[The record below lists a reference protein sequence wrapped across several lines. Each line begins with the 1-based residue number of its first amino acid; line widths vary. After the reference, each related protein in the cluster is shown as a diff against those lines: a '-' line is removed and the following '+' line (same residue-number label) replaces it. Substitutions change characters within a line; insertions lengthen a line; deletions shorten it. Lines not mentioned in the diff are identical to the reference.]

1 MVAARGHAR
10 ATSCFTPLPRR
21 VWTTPRT
28 PPGTVAHSLVPI
40 LSSALSPSHPNGAT
54 AADERRRG
62 HSHCLASSLRPE
74 APPRPP
80 LPLHQ
85 PMPRRTPCIAAHAVF
100 PISGRPRSPSLI
112 RRHQAIPEPTSLLC
126 EFTVSTGIFPLSP
139 LPRLH
144 RVAIKSAGAASLPPP
159 AMSPPPR

>member
-1 MVAARGHAR
+1 
-10 ATSCFTPLPRR
+10 
-21 VWTTPRT
+21 
-28 PPGTVAHSLVPI
+28 
-40 LSSALSPSHPNGAT
+40 
-54 AADERRRG
+54 
-62 HSHCLASSLRPE
+62 
-74 APPRPP
+74 
-80 LPLHQ
+80 
-85 PMPRRTPCIAAHAVF
+85 MPRRTPYIAAHAIF
-100 PISGRPRSPSLI
+100 PISGRPRSPSLF